1 MRHLNSIAR
10 LSRTVSERKALLNN
24 LTTEFFRHG
33 KIKTTLAK
41 AKAMVR
47 LVDKLITFAK
57 RGDLHARRIVLTYV
71 KDAVIGKK
79 LFEIIAPRF
88 QTHPGGYT
96 RIIKIGTRMGDAASM
111 AVIELVE

>member
-1 MRHLNSIAR
+1 MWHLKSGLK
-10 LSRTVSERKALLNN
+10 LSRTSSERKALLNN
-24 LTTEFFRHG
+24 LATEIFRHG

-57 RGDLHARRIVLTYV
+57 RGDLHARRLVLTRV
-71 KDAVIGKK
+71 KDAAVVKK

-96 RIIKIGTRMGDAASM
+96 RIIKLGQRMGDAAEM
-111 AVIELVE
+111 AIIELVE